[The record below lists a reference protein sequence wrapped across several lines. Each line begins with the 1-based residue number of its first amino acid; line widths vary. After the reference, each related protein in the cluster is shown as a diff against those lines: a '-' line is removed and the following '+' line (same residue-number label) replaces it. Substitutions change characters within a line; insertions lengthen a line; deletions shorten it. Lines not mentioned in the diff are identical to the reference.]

1 MMQRKYRK
9 VLTPHHLLGVD
20 QTQAGMGG
28 EEARKVD
35 IEESVLMTVTAYAG
49 VKI

>member
-9 VLTPHHLLGVD
+9 VLISHHLLGAD
-20 QTQAGMGG
+20 QTQEGIGG

-35 IEESVLMTVTAYAG
+35 IEESVCFDERHCLSRE
-49 VKI
+49 